1 MIGFFCKT
9 TAKSDEEYIK
19 DIKKKMKLF
28 VLVGIVGIATM
39 VITELAVNQGGI
51 KLNSRIHDFYLGAQ
65 TGIIFAAIILWIK
78 HKYLLTN
85 KDKLKESRLNQ
96 SDERV
101 HEIREKSFKAAAI
114 VLLVSLYGIIFIA
127 GIFYPILIKFVVPVI
142 FLFLISYGI
151 FYKIYEKRM

>member
-9 TAKSDEEYIK
+9 TAKNDEEYIK

-51 KLNSRIHDFYLGAQ
+51 KLNSRIHG
-65 TGIIFAAIILWIK
+65 
-78 HKYLLTN
+78 
-85 KDKLKESRLNQ
+85 
-96 SDERV
+96 
-101 HEIREKSFKAAAI
+101 
-114 VLLVSLYGIIFIA
+114 
-127 GIFYPILIKFVVPVI
+127 FYPILIKFVVPAI

-151 FYKIYEKRM
+151 FCKIYEKRI